1 VKEMISSF
9 LKKLVKSYLE
19 SALELFKI
27 EAVICYLNGINA
39 ARQLTMLWFFRLFCL
54 ILMAVGLGLIP
65 LALCLFTPWTPWTK
79 AIVTLAFAVVYIV
92 VPLVVIL
99 RGFSQKRWMKT
110 SGANA
115 LVENVLKRK

>member
-1 VKEMISSF
+1 MEMISSL
-9 LKKLVKSYLE
+9 LKKLVKSYLD

-54 ILMAVGLGLIP
+54 VLIAVGLGLIP
-65 LALCLFTPWTPWTK
+65 IVLCLFMPWALQTK
-79 AIVTLAFAVVYIV
+79 AIVALAFAAIYIV

-110 SGANA
+110 SGAKEM
-115 LVENVLKRK
+115 VENVLRRK